1 LTNFGRSLNFSQVVS
16 LSQLPDELRAIYDA
30 EVGNVVNSLRRLG
43 ARGRDLEDLTQEV
56 FVRAFQQLPSFDRT
70 RAIRPWLFGIA
81 FRVMAEARR
90 HTWKLR
96 AAGQAEAP
104 EVATD
109 PGVTPERAAEIHETR
124 RLVLELLEELVP
136 ERRAV
141 FAMYELNGDSM
152 TEIADALGIPLFTAY
167 SRLRVARAQFAS
179 LVRERHPGLKGS
191 GDSSGK
197 DDSK

>member
-1 LTNFGRSLNFSQVVS
+1 MTNFGRSLNFSQVVS

-90 HTWKLR
+90 HSWKLR
-96 AAGQAEAP
+96 TAGGAEAP
-104 EVATD
+104 EEVTD
-109 PGVTPERAAEIHETR
+109 PGATPERAAEIAQTR
-124 RLVLELLEELVP
+124 RLVLELLEELSP

-141 FAMYELNGDSM
+141 FVMYELNGDSM
-152 TEIADALGIPLFTAY
+152 TEIAGALGIPLFTAY
-167 SRLRVARAQFAS
+167 SRLRVARAQFAA
-179 LVRERHPGLKGS
+179 LVRERDPSLGGAGS
-191 GDSSGK
+191 GGK